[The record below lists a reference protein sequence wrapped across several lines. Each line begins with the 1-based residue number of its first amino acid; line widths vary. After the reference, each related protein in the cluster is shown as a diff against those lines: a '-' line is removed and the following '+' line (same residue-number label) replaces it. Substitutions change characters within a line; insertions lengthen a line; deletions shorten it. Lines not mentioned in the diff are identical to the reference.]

1 MKTYP
6 ILMADMMNS
15 RKRNSNQLISEF
27 KHLIAAIN
35 KKWKKQILSPL
46 TITLGDEFQGLID
59 TPENAIKIIFDLEEE
74 IIKNTYDIKLRYVL
88 NEGEIET
95 AINNKIAYG
104 MLGKG
109 LTEARAK
116 LHRLKNTKHRF
127 QFSMNGATLKQDII
141 NDLFIIYENYV
152 DNWKHIEYHI
162 VKEFI
167 MNKSY
172 QEVAEVLDINVSSA
186 WRRLK
191 SLNIEE
197 YFISKNSIL
206 KLYQVLNEFNSIN
219 ETLHLLG
226 SKANADRLYESI
238 NQMKTSK

>member
-6 ILMADMMNS
+6 ILMADMLNS

-109 LTEARAK
+109 LTEARENLTK
-116 LHRLKNTKHRF
+116 LKSTKHRF
-127 QFSMNGATLKQDII
+127 KIITEPNNQYLNII

-152 DNWKHIEYHI
+152 DNWKPNEYFI

-167 MNKSY
+167 LNKSY
-172 QEVAEVLDINVSSA
+172 QEVAELLDMNVSSA
-186 WRRLK
+186 WRRQRT
-191 SLNIEE
+191 LNIEE
-197 YFISKNSIL
+197 YNICKNTIL
-206 KLYQVLNEFNSIN
+206 KLNQILNE
-219 ETLHLLG
+219 
-226 SKANADRLYESI
+226 
-238 NQMKTSK
+238 

>member
-6 ILMADMMNS
+6 ILMADMLNS

-109 LTEARAK
+109 LTEARENLTK
-116 LHRLKNTKHRF
+116 LKSTKHRF
-127 QFSMNGATLKQDII
+127 KIITEPNKQYLNII

-152 DNWKHIEYHI
+152 DNWKPNEYFI

-167 MNKSY
+167 LNKSY
-172 QEVAEVLDINVSSA
+172 QEVAELLDMNVSSA
-186 WRRLK
+186 WRRQQT
-191 SLNIEE
+191 LNIEE
-197 YFISKNSIL
+197 YNICKNTIL
-206 KLYQVLNEFNSIN
+206 KLNQILNE
-219 ETLHLLG
+219 
-226 SKANADRLYESI
+226 
-238 NQMKTSK
+238 